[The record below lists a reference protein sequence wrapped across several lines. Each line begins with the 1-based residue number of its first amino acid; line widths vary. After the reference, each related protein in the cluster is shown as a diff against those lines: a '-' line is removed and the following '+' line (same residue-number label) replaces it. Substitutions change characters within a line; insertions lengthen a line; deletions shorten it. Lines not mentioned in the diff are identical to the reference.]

1 MFEKS
6 LYVHDKMKRKKKSR
20 PPVELPQSAPRTERL
35 VTFLSKEEKQMIDSY
50 LNRYHITNRSRWMRE
65 TLLRRIIQNLELDY
79 PTLFNEH
86 DMRR

>member
-1 MFEKS
+1 
-6 LYVHDKMKRKKKSR
+6 MKRKKKSR
-20 PPVELPQSAPRTERL
+20 PLVELPQSAPRTERL